1 MLPASVV
8 PPPHL
13 HGDIMTRRRHSS
25 ASITGSERQ
34 LATSETFAAQGA
46 IIALQTMILSKR
58 CRRKLAKHADVSSCL
73 GYPIPS
79 PFASSSTTSARISRR
94 KDLECQ
100 VLSSLLPVGA
110 EHHRDTAPRGNPA
123 EFRGDSELLCL
134 PSASGV
140 LIRSCILLPHT
151 YTVASAHTSRT
162 FLGLCDHQPLCRMLH
177 DAMRARSCTI
187 AITSC
192 PVTAR
197 QNSSTQY
204 CT

>member
-46 IIALQTMILSKR
+46 RIALQTMILSKW

-162 FLGLCDHQPLCRMLH
+162 FLGLCDHQSPCRMFH
-177 DAMRARSCTI
+177 DAMHARSRTI